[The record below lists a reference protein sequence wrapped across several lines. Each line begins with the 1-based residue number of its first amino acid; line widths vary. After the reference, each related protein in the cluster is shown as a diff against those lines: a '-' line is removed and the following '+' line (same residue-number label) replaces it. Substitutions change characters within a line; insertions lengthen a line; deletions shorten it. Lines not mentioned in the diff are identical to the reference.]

1 MHAHVDDLGRIHRAG
16 RRQLETAQLGQHAE
30 RVPHIAGEV
39 GLAAFALERAHT
51 VLLGDHVVG
60 ELSFDHAAQQQIVPQ
75 VPLVLPQLDG
85 VANVSRDPALDA
97 LVKGHRDGAE
107 QRHVHGEL
115 VVIEEHLEIADA

>member
-1 MHAHVDDLGRIHRAG
+1 LP
-16 RRQLETAQLGQHAE
+16 L
-30 RVPHIAGEV
+30 
-39 GLAAFALERAHT
+39 
-51 VLLGDHVVG
+51 
-60 ELSFDHAAQQQIVPQ
+60 DHAAQQQIVPP